1 MPARFFLIDRSRGGV
16 SNIYD
21 IRGRVV
27 RSLMNESQEAGEH
40 TAVWNGTDDNGRALA
55 SGVYLYRLETNGK
68 SVTRK
73 CVLMK

>member
-55 SGVYLYRLETNGK
+55 SGVYLYRLETTGK